1 MIFIDSNI
9 MIYAYSSTEISK
21 KDKVLL
27 MLENEEIAISTQV
40 INEFIWIMSRKFN
53 VDMESLKV
61 INNNLFEIFNVG
73 MVSKAT
79 IDKAIDIAKRY
90 KYAYW
95 DSLMLSSALES
106 RCIAIYSEDM
116 QHGQIIEGVRIINPF
131 L

>member
-27 MLENEEIAISTQV
+27 MLENEEIAISTHV

-61 INNNLFEIFNVG
+61 ISNNLFEIFNVG
-73 MVSKAT
+73 IVSKTT
-79 IDKAIDIAKRY
+79 ISKAIDIAKGYR
-90 KYAYW
+90 YAYW
-95 DSLMLSSALES
+95 DSLILSSALEAK
-106 RCIAIYSEDM
+106 CIAIYSEDM
-116 QHGQIIEGVRIINPF
+116 QHGQIIEGIKIINPF

>member
-9 MIYAYSSTEISK
+9 LIYSYSSTEIGK

-27 MLENEEIAISTQV
+27 ILENEEIAISTQV

-79 IDKAIDIAKRY
+79 IDKAIDITKSY

-116 QHGQIIEGVRIINPF
+116 QHGQIIEGIRIINPF

>member
-9 MIYAYSSTEISK
+9 LIYAYSSTEIGK

-27 MLENEEIAISTQV
+27 MLENEEITISTQV
-40 INEFIWIMSRKFN
+40 VNEFIWIMSRKFN
-53 VDMESLKV
+53 IDMETIKV
-61 INNNLFEIFNVG
+61 ISNNLFEIFNVG

-79 IDKAIDIAKRY
+79 IDKAIDIAKSY

-95 DSLMLSSALES
+95 DSLILSSALEAK
-106 RCIAIYSEDM
+106 CIAIYTEDM
-116 QHGQIIEGVRIINPF
+116 QHGQIIEGIKIINPF

>member
-9 MIYAYSSTEISK
+9 LIYSYSSTEIGK
-21 KDKVLL
+21 KDKMLL
-27 MLENEEIAISTQV
+27 ILENEEITISTQV

-61 INNNLFEIFNVG
+61 ISNNLFEIFNVG